1 MGGIGVQR
9 IAKLT
14 RHLPATG
21 WRPVVVTSPSWSFR
35 MQKDPSLLDEM
46 PADLEIH
53 RPFYLD
59 SRKFLPGDLA
69 RLLRPLEKRLFFPDK
84 FRIWNSCVM
93 KWMESHFR
101 NQPVEVILI
110 NVPPFSGLEL
120 CERIKNTFRVPVVV
134 NFRDAFSF
142 NNYLLLNPDP
152 AETERAAEMERR
164 AFSTADRLV
173 LATPYMMRKYGEL
186 FPECRARM
194 RLITNGYDEDDFDGI
209 GFGRTAESPPPGG
222 GAFTIG
228 YNGSYSRLAPL
239 GPLVNSL
246 CGIYKTHGIRMKL
259 NIATNDPF
267 SKFKAKFPKL
277 FEYGLV
283 DFRGFLPH
291 RESLRNLA
299 DSHVLAFMFSNSA
312 ATEGA
317 YSGKV
322 FEYLRI
328 GKPILLLHRKD
339 SEIAGLIA
347 DTKSGTTVDIDNH
360 EEIVRALLHHHA
372 LWRTGRLS
380 HAPDMEKIRAFDY
393 RNLTRNLAELF
404 DQTVGKRP

>member
-9 IAKLT
+9 IAKLAK
-14 RHLPATG
+14 HLPATG

-35 MQKDPSLLDEM
+35 MQKDPSLMDEL

-53 RPFYLD
+53 RPFHLD

-84 FRIWNSCVM
+84 FRIWNSRVM
-93 KWMESHFR
+93 KWMESNFR
-101 NQPVEVILI
+101 NCGAEVVLI

-120 CERIKNTFRVPVVV
+120 CERIRNSFQVPVVV
-134 NFRDAFSF
+134 NVRDAFSF

-152 AETERAAEMERR
+152 AAAARAAEMERR
-164 AFSTADRLV
+164 AFSAADRLV
-173 LATPYMMRKYGEL
+173 FATPYLMRKYGDL
-186 FPECRARM
+186 FPGCRAKM
-194 RLITNGYDEDDFDGI
+194 HVITNGYDEDDFAGI
-209 GFGRTAESPPPGG
+209 DSGRPSEGTPPGG

-239 GPLVNSL
+239 GPLVDAL
-246 CGIYKTHGIRMKL
+246 CRIFETRGIRIRL
-259 NIATNDPF
+259 NIATNDPLPKF
-267 SKFKAKFPKL
+267 RSKFPNL
-277 FEYGLV
+277 FKHGLI

-299 DSHVLAFMFSNSA
+299 GSQMLAFMFVNSA
-312 ATEGA
+312 TTEGA

-322 FEYLRI
+322 FEYMRI
-328 GKPILLLHRKD
+328 GKPILLLHRQD
-339 SEIAGLIA
+339 SDIARLIA
-347 DTKSGTTVDIDNH
+347 ETRSGTTVDIDDR

-372 LWRTGRLS
+372 LWEAGRLS
-380 HAPDMEKIRAFDY
+380 HAPDLEKIRAFDY
-393 RNLTRNLAELF
+393 RNLTGSLAGIF
-404 DQTVGKRP
+404 DQAAEKRP